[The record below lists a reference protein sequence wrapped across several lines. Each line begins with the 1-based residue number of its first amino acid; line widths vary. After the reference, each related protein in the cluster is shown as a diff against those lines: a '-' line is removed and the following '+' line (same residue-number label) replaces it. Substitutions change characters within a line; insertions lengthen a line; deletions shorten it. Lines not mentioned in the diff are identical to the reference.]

1 MRSLNLEQFA
11 REFGGTTDADVQ
23 GHIHGALGPSGRS
36 SKAMQRRFQ
45 RRLEE
50 LQAQR
55 DETRARYRA
64 ALERG
69 EFKAPGPVP
78 LEEVARGEGEAAEA
92 ARRVLAKRAAR
103 RNAG

>member
-1 MRSLNLEQFA
+1 MRTLNLEQFA
-11 REFGGTTDADVQ
+11 REFGGVTDADVQ
-23 GHIHGALGPSGRS
+23 GHIHGALGPSGRK

-45 RRLEE
+45 RRFEE

-55 DETRARYRA
+55 DETRERYRA
-64 ALERG
+64 ALAAG
-69 EFKAPGPVP
+69 EFKAPAPVP
-78 LEEVARGEGEAAEA
+78 LEQVAAAA

>member
-11 REFGGTTDADVQ
+11 REFGGKTDADVQ
-23 GHIHGALGPSGRS
+23 GHIHAGLRS
-36 SKAMQRRFQ
+36 APQTKTYKRFFE
-45 RRLEE
+45 RKLKE
-50 LQAQR
+50 LQEAR

-69 EFKAPGPVP
+69 EFKAPAPP
-78 LEEVARGEGEAAEA
+78 SLEETALGEDAAAAA